1 VPPPRGFPL
10 SALRSLVDVR
20 PVSTLS
26 RQVDPPAAAAPGG
39 APRGLS
45 LLHIVAAALLAAAPD
60 ALAAL
65 LALRAPIEAAV
76 RGLGRLQACPA
87 PDD

>member
-1 VPPPRGFPL
+1 MPPPRGFPL

-20 PVSTLS
+20 P
-26 RQVDPPAAAAPGG
+26 AAAAPGG
-39 APRGLS
+39 VPNGLS

-60 ALAAL
+60 TLAAL
-65 LALRAPIEAAV
+65 LALRAPVEAAV